1 MTVLS
6 VSWKAMNIKN
16 MNTPT
21 PLWYDLDSVNAAPIA
36 AHPTIDG
43 MIVIGPIR
51 GSPNSEWFTTAELN
65 SENAT
70 IEKNALCTE

>member
-16 MNTPT
+16 MNIPT

-36 AHPTIDG
+36 ANPTIDG

-51 GSPNSEWFTTAELN
+51 GSPNSE
-65 SENAT
+65 
-70 IEKNALCTE
+70 